1 MSDERS
7 NKMEVDEKT
16 MTKILI
22 DKLFARYA
30 VLLRRI
36 ELLEDPACE
45 LPTYTPGQWYDWS
58 GGVCPV
64 DGKMMVKV
72 EFRNK
77 SRPGANK
84 AETWRWYHSDGGAQA
99 DIVRFR
105 IVPEDDDDMGPA
117 PTDEELRASG
127 YLPIEEV
134 SKEAAKKWERL
145 NSTPDAVV
153 AALRAHDTIPAANVL
168 AAAVRGLCHNIQ

>member
-1 MSDERS
+1 
-7 NKMEVDEKT
+7 MEVDEKT

-64 DGKMMVKV
+64 DGKMVVKV

-105 IVPEDDDDMGPA
+105 IVPESDEARCIWTERDEDDGAMFSTSCGERVEPA
-117 PTDEELRASG
+117 PGLQTYCHCCGRK
-127 YLPIEEV
+127 V
-134 SKEAAKKWERL
+134 EA
-145 NSTPDAVV
+145 
-153 AALRAHDTIPAANVL
+153 
-168 AAAVRGLCHNIQ
+168 RG